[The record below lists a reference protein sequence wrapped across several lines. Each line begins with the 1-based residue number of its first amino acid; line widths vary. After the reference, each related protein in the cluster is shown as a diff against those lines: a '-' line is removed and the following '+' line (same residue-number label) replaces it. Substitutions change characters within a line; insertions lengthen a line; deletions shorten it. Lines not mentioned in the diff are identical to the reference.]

1 MESSRDFH
9 KDEKVLKEILRT
21 IVNSTAGIKYSLII
35 DDTGL
40 TILSHSKFNLTNNEI
55 ISVEKIGAIGGAVFI
70 AGEEQGEVLGYGHI
84 NMQITE
90 YSKGMIFSVKA
101 GKGILCI
108 ATDKN
113 VNMGYV
119 RAITKKYAPKIKK
132 ILENY
137 LEDDNSKGNKIKE
150 LFDSDSVLI

>member
-1 MESSRDFH
+1 MDSSRDFH
-9 KDEKVLKEILRT
+9 EDEKELKEILRT

-40 TILSHSKFNLTNNEI
+40 TLLSHSKFNLTNDEM

-90 YSKGMIFSVKA
+90 YNKGMIFSVKA
-101 GKGILCI
+101 GKGILCL

-113 VNMGYV
+113 VNIGYV
-119 RAITKKYAPKIKK
+119 RAITKKFAPKIKK
-132 ILENY
+132 VLETY
-137 LEDDNSKGNKIKE
+137 LEEDSSKGNKLKE
-150 LFDSDSVLI
+150 LLDSDSILI